1 VRSKWGKLVAVLLAI
16 AVVASLAVGCAAKPA
31 ETPAPAET
39 PKTDVKAAMVTDTAG
54 LGDKS
59 FNDLAWSGFDQAK
72 TEFGVQTKAL
82 QSMQPAD
89 YEKNLVDGA
98 TAGYNPVVAVGFLLG
113 DTVKKVA
120 PQYPDTVFVGI
131 DQFFDPTIPNV
142 IGVTFKEQD
151 AAYLAG
157 VLAGN
162 LTSMTDV
169 DSRINDQ
176 LTVGFVGGMSSVPP
190 VVRFYLGYEAG
201 AKKANPNI
209 KVLKAYTEDFED
221 QLKGKEAALAQ
232 IEQGADI
239 IFAAAGKA
247 GIGAFDACK
256 EKNKLFIGVDSDQFL
271 TLSNPGDVIV
281 TSAIKKVDVPA
292 YEAIKLQVDGT
303 LKGGEN
309 RQYGLVEDAVGLA
322 PYHDWD
328 TKLPQSV
335 KDAVDAARTEVV
347 EGTVVVPSE

>member
-1 VRSKWGKLVAVLLAI
+1 MRSRFSKVVALLLAI
-16 AVVASLAVGCAAKPA
+16 ALLATLVVGCG
-31 ETPAPAET
+31 EDTTDTGGEE

-59 FNDLAWSGFDQAK
+59 FNDLAWSGFERAK
-72 TEFGVQTKAL
+72 TDFGVETKAL
-82 QSMQPAD
+82 QSMQAAD
-89 YEKNLVDGA
+89 YEKNLTDGA
-98 TAGYNPVVAVGFLLG
+98 SAGYNPVIGVGYLL
-113 DTVKKVA
+113 TESITKVA
-120 PQYPDTVFVGI
+120 PTYPDVTFIGI
-131 DQFFDPTIPNV
+131 DCFFDPTAPNV
-142 IGVTFKEQD
+142 TGITFKEQD

-157 VLAGN
+157 VLAGT

-176 LTVGFVGGMSSVPP
+176 LVLGFVGGMSSVPP
-190 VVRFYLGYEAG
+190 VVRFFIGYEAG
-201 AKKANPNI
+201 AKKANPQV

-221 QLKGKEAALAQ
+221 QIKGKEAALAQ

-256 EKNKLFIGVDSDQFL
+256 EKGKLFIGVDSDQFL
-271 TLSNPGDVIV
+271 TLTNPGDTII
-281 TSAIKKVDVPA
+281 TSAIKKVDVPV
-292 YEAIKLQVDGT
+292 YEAIKLQTEGT

-309 RQYGLVEDAVGLA
+309 KQYGIAEDAVGLA

-328 TKLPQSV
+328 SKVPQSV
-335 KDAVDAARTEVV
+335 KDAVDVAQKEVLD
-347 EGTVVVPSE
+347 GTVVVPDK